1 VARAVAGAGGWKI
14 TRQIENAQAR
24 AWPNAGDFLK
34 TPLKFLI
41 RQPARRVAACVM
53 DNAPFPARPGAR
65 RALPAAIFFR

>member
-34 TPLKFLI
+34 TP
-41 RQPARRVAACVM
+41 
-53 DNAPFPARPGAR
+53 
-65 RALPAAIFFR
+65 